1 MSNEMKDWLS
11 ENKKEEKSLKAIFL
25 DVDGVLNDAHT
36 PDRAPGGFIGID
48 DGMVTQLKRIIDH
61 TQAVVILTST
71 WKSEWE
77 KNREESTVDGK
88 YLEDCLLKHE
98 ISILDKTTD
107 HISNRGEGISNYL
120 KDHPEIDN
128 WVVLDDDIFYDY
140 EKYGIMPH
148 LVKTSFGYGG
158 LSQAFANEA
167 IYRLNQ

>member
-1 MSNEMKDWLS
+1 M
-11 ENKKEEKSLKAIFL
+11 KAIFL
-25 DVDGVLNDAHT
+25 DVDGVLNDART

-48 DGMVTQLKRIIDH
+48 DSMVTQLKRIIDR

-77 KNREESTVDGK
+77 KNREESTIDGK
-88 YLEDCLLKHE
+88 YLEDCLLKHG

-107 HISNRGEGISNYL
+107 HISNRGEGIVNYL
-120 KDHPEIDN
+120 KDHPEIDK

-148 LVKTSFGYGG
+148 LVKTNFGYGG

-167 IYRLNQ
+167 IFRLNQ